1 MLKSMHMTK
10 TVEAKIPTPFSM
22 KLAEIHRLHHVLI
35 EWNQRNSITSTQF
48 SASATYLWKFNYF
61 EVKIEISK
69 IGRALL
75 SLSESKVMS
84 AAFVLWTREKYK
96 NNSKARAPQIIL
108 AKTAQRLTFVLMR
121 SRKGHSANRK
131 KKLNQFYLFTL
142 SSWDEI
148 PGGNIIS
155 KASSLSLLPITSPI
169 FTAREVPNKKESH
182 QLFYVR
188 LKAVWS
194 IFILKITQSKEQGTL
209 PKFIS

>member
-10 TVEAKIPTPFSM
+10 TVEPKIPTPFSIQWSLQ
-22 KLAEIHRLHHVLI
+22 KFIASIIFWSNEY
-35 EWNQRNSITSTQF
+35 QRNSITSTQF
-48 SASATYLWKFNYF
+48 SASATYLRKFNYF
-61 EVKIEISK
+61 EVKVEISK
-69 IGRALL
+69 IGRALP

-84 AAFVLWTREKYK
+84 AAFVLWAREKYK
-96 NNSKARAPQIIL
+96 NNSKARALQIIL

-131 KKLNQFYLFTL
+131 KKLNQFYVFTL

-155 KASSLSLLPITSPI
+155 KAFSLSLLHYLTYFDCTGS
-169 FTAREVPNKKESH
+169 PNKKESH

-188 LKAVWS
+188 LEAVWS
-194 IFILKITQSKEQGTL
+194 IFILKISRID
-209 PKFIS
+209 PM